1 MTPIPEAV
9 TPHVHSHLRT
19 CDSISCVV
27 PAWNEADNLAVLLPA
42 LSQQLAALC
51 SRWEMIVVDDG
62 STDHTAELLQRWL
75 AAAPVR
81 YLRLSRNFGK
91 EAALTAGLARAGGD
105 VVITLDADMQH
116 PPELLPQMLQAWQRG
131 ADMVCAVRADRRDVP
146 WWKRMAA
153 SSFFRFINS
162 SSRVHIRSGAGD
174 FRLMDRRVVNALNQ
188 LPERNRF
195 MKGLYAWVGFQTEYI
210 EFTPAPRGSGQSRF
224 SSRRLQS
231 LALTGITSF
240 STLPLR
246 ICGALGAVIAMG
258 ALVYGA
264 WIVGKHLIVGHDV
277 PGWATLVTS
286 LMFFSGVQLLFIG
299 VLGEYVGRIFEEVK
313 QRPVYLVQED
323 FGQGLGIQPPQGG

>member
-1 MTPIPEAV
+1 
-9 TPHVHSHLRT
+9 
-19 CDSISCVV
+19 
-27 PAWNEADNLAVLLPA
+27 LA
-42 LSQQLAALC
+42 
-51 SRWEMIVVDDG
+51 
-62 STDHTAELLQRWL
+62 
-75 AAAPVR
+75 
-81 YLRLSRNFGK
+81 
-91 EAALTAGLARAGGD
+91 EAAGQ
-105 VVITLDADMQH
+105 VIVTMDADLQH
-116 PPELLPQMLQAWQRG
+116 PPELLPCMMRAWEQG
-131 ADMVCAVRADRRDVP
+131 ADMVCAVRAGRQEEP
-146 WWKRMAA
+146 WWRRLAA
-153 SSFFRFINS
+153 DSFFRFINS
-162 SSRVHIRSGAGD
+162 SSRVQIRSGAGD
-174 FRLMDRRVVNALNQ
+174 FRLMDRRVVDALNQ

-246 ICGALGAVIAMG
+246 ICGALGAVIALG
-258 ALVYGA
+258 ALFYGA

-313 QRPVYLVQED
+313 QRPVYLVQEEL
-323 FGQGLGIQPPQGG
+323 GRGLADQPPRGS